1 MDRAL
6 VLRYRGIGFESQLAR
21 ALKERQC
28 TLKGQARYVNV
39 WGSVH
44 WECAGWGIE
53 TWGCKIFF
61 LVFKIDQSE
70 TTKSHM
76 FSTSLRLT
84 NHKQLTAKEYL
95 RVNCRRRQNSHCLFI
110 YLFNDIYKISHC
122 IKGLVA
128 ILHYIAK

>member
-6 VLRYRGIGFESQLAR
+6 VLRYHGCGFESQLAR

-28 TLKGQARYVNV
+28 TLKGQAWYVNV

-44 WECAGWGIE
+44 RKGVCGEGDRDLGVQNF
-53 TWGCKIFF
+53 FF

-84 NHKQLTAKEYL
+84 NHKQLTAK
-95 RVNCRRRQNSHCLFI
+95 
-110 YLFNDIYKISHC
+110 
-122 IKGLVA
+122 
-128 ILHYIAK
+128 